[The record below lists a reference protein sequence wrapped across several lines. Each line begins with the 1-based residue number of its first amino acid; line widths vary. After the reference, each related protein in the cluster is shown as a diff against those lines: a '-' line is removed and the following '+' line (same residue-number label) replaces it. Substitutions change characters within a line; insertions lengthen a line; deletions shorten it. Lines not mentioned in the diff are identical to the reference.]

1 MVVGAAAEQGCYQ
14 PIAQWRTHTL
24 EKVLDFF
31 AVELQNQRVR
41 MVTLYMVK
49 HQGPVRLNFA

>member
-1 MVVGAAAEQGCYQ
+1 MVVGAAEQGCHQ

-24 EKVLDFF
+24 EKVLDLFT
-31 AVELQNQRVR
+31 VELQNQRVR
-41 MVTLYMVK
+41 TVTLYMVK